1 MRRILI
7 TTHGEFAG
15 GLKQMMDF
23 VLGGNDKVEILN
35 AYTTPDF
42 DMDREVAAVM
52 DGAEEGDELIVLT
65 DVLGGSVSNAFSRQL
80 SRPGIYVLA
89 GVNAPMLLAMVPML
103 DSAMATEELI
113 RQGMQSARDGCVFIN
128 DRMKRISEEREEDCA

>member
-52 DGAEEGDELIVLT
+52 DG
-65 DVLGGSVSNAFSRQL
+65 R
-80 SRPGIYVLA
+80 R
-89 GVNAPMLLAMVPML
+89 
-103 DSAMATEELI
+103 
-113 RQGMQSARDGCVFIN
+113 RGMS
-128 DRMKRISEEREEDCA
+128 

>member
-7 TTHGEFAG
+7 ATHGEFAG

-23 VLGGNDKVEILN
+23 VLGRNDKVEVLN

-52 DGAEEGDELIVLT
+52 DGTEEGDELIVLT
-65 DVLGGSVSNAFSRQL
+65 DVLGGSVSNAFSR
-80 SRPGIYVLA
+80 
-89 GVNAPMLLAMVPML
+89 
-103 DSAMATEELI
+103 
-113 RQGMQSARDGCVFIN
+113 
-128 DRMKRISEEREEDCA
+128 